1 MKVQPAQLEQVLV
14 SEEDGGVV
22 ILSADA
28 GTVAGDLKEL
38 DRGLEVRFIKHA
50 SHWRIVHVSHPGCP
64 FNEPVGEYGE
74 YLVTTVHA
82 EMSDLGAWR
91 GLDQRIVDRLR
102 EIDPR
107 GGYDFAKALE
117 ERRRE
122 REKHQRDEW
131 HELVGEHAA
140 EAAYSIRRENGER
153 YRGRIFVPR

>member
-1 MKVQPAQLEQVLV
+1 MKVQPAQLDQVLV

-28 GTVAGDLKEL
+28 GTVAADLKEL

-64 FNEPVGEYGE
+64 HNAHVGEYGE

-82 EMSDLGAWR
+82 ELSDLGVWV

-102 EIDPR
+102 EIQPGGR
-107 GGYDFAKALE
+107 GGYDYAKALE
-117 ERRRE
+117 DRRRE
-122 REKHQRDEW
+122 REKRNRDEW
-131 HELVGEHAA
+131 NERMGEAA
-140 EAAYSIRRENGER
+140 EQAAHALRKANGER
-153 YRGRIFVPR
+153 YRGRIFT